1 MRLAL
6 ELSPRAVVLER
17 GRIVYDGPSSALK
30 DDPAAL
36 DRLIGVARG

>member
-6 ELSPRAVVLER
+6 ELSPRTVVLDR
-17 GRIVYDGPSSALK
+17 GRIVYDGPSRTLK
-30 DDPAAL
+30 EDPAAL